1 MTEQQ
6 AQTATAV
13 YRELEAARQRLARLV
28 AIAPLLSGVTLHA
41 VGMPSLRI
49 EGLRAERLRCVAR
62 MAEET
67 LAARIHDLEQQL
79 AAL

>member
-13 YRELEAARQRLARLV
+13 YGQLLAARQHLARLV
-28 AIAPLLSGVTLHA
+28 AVAPLLSGVTLHA
-41 VGMPSLRI
+41 PGTVPIRI

-67 LAARIHDLEQQL
+67 LAARIQELEQQL

>member
-13 YRELEAARQRLARLV
+13 YGQLVSARQELARLREL
-28 AIAPLLSGVTLHA
+28 APLLSGVALHA
-41 VGMPSLRI
+41 PGMAPVRI

-62 MAEET
+62 MSEET
-67 LAARIHDLEQQL
+67 LASRIADLEQQL
-79 AAL
+79 AQL